1 MNAMDKDRSLDAVLD
16 RALAACGD
24 AEPRVG
30 LENRI
35 LASLRDEDHR
45 VASARRRFLVVG
57 SAVAAVV
64 LATTL
69 WIVVSGTSP
78 PNRRTTTARV
88 SPAVA
93 VTTPQDRKS
102 ERSIRTN
109 QIRRHGRSRHPKSP
123 TEGDGLPKLRE
134 FPSRR
139 PLSGQEKLLL
149 AYISAAPD
157 SEIKAAA
164 AEQASNASDLQINEL
179 EIAPLAGDQNAYET
193 STNK

>member
-45 VASARRRFLVVG
+45 VARARRRFLVVG
-57 SAVAAVV
+57 SAAAAAV

-78 PNRRTTTARV
+78 PNRRTTAARV

-109 QIRRHGRSRHPKSP
+109 QIRRHERSHPKSS

-134 FPSRR
+134 FPSPR

-164 AEQASNASDLQINEL
+164 AEQASHASDLQINEL
-179 EIAPLAGDQNAYET
+179 QIAPLAGDQNAYET